1 MIGAKVI
8 ALALKD
14 LGIERVYLYPGGTIT
29 PLLDEL
35 VHCGIK
41 YVCSR
46 NEQGAGY
53 AAIGAAKLTNK
64 PQVVIVT
71 SGPGAT
77 NVLTPVADAF
87 YDSVPLIVIT
97 GQVGTSDINWER
109 KKRQTGFQ
117 ETDTVGIFKPVTK
130 SAKIL
135 SKEMDL
141 YSEIVEAYNTT
152 IDGRFGPV
160 LLDLPMDVQRT
171 EPISVQSTE
180 IKSKHTQNETIAI
193 NYNDIIGLIN
203 QSNRPLILAGN
214 GIYLSGAT
222 KELKEFVEKT
232 QIPIVTSL
240 PGVGC
245 IDMNHNLYYGYV
257 GHTGE
262 FFANLAMYYCD
273 LLIVLGARLDLRQTG
288 SEVKSLNNKQIIHVD
303 IDPNELNFPRVET
316 HIKVIKDNKIF
327 LTEIIPFINKSII
340 YSTWIEKLNI
350 WKGKYASYQFYE
362 DYELSSYH
370 IISKT
375 SQYLSDKKVIVTSG
389 VGTHQQL
396 VARYFNFEYPQ
407 KIWFTSAGHGTMGFD
422 VPTIIGAVIQDKSY
436 DFGVVFVG
444 DGSFQ
449 MNIQELATIANM
461 NLPIKIFVL
470 DNQRLGIVS
479 QFQLL
484 NWETDESTGN
494 KINPSF
500 SKIATAYNLKSF
512 DIRYKSEIAKSLKE
526 IFSDNLPTL
535 IHCHIDIKE
544 DVLPMLMGGQK
555 MNEMYPFENPV
566 DYEE

>member
-1 MIGAKVI
+1 MTGAKI
-8 ALALKD
+8 LAKALKD
-14 LGIERVYLYPGGTIT
+14 LGIERVYLFPGGTIA

-35 VHCGIK
+35 VHCGIE
-41 YVCSR
+41 YICSR

-64 PQVVIVT
+64 PQVVMVT

-97 GQVGTSDINWER
+97 GQVGTNDINWER

-117 ETDTVGIFKPVTK
+117 ETNTVGIFESVTK

-141 YSEIVEAYNTT
+141 YSEIVEAYFTT
-152 IDGRFGPV
+152 IDKRFGPV
-160 LLDLPMDVQRT
+160 LLDIPMDVQRT
-171 EPISVQSTE
+171 EPLSVQSTE
-180 IKSKHTQNETIAI
+180 IEFKITENE
-193 NYNDIIGLIN
+193 NIIIDYEEITGLIN
-203 QSNRPLILAGN
+203 NSNRPLILAGN
-214 GIYLSGAT
+214 GIYLSAAT
-222 KELKEFVEKT
+222 KELKEFVKKT

-245 IDMNHNLYYGYV
+245 IDTNLDLYYGYI

-288 SEVKSLNNKQIIHVD
+288 SEVKSLNNKKIIHVD
-303 IDPNELNFPRVET
+303 IDPNELNYPRVNT
-316 HIKVIKDNKIF
+316 FIKVLQDSKIF
-327 LTEIIPFINKSII
+327 LAEIPPFINKS
-340 YSTWIEKLNI
+340 TTFKPWIEKLNI
-350 WKGKYASYQFYE
+350 WKLKYSSHQFYE
-362 DYELSSYH
+362 DSELSSYH

-375 SQYLSDKKVIVTSG
+375 SQYLSNKKVIVTSG

-396 VARYFNFEYPQ
+396 VARYFNFEYPR

-422 VPTIIGAVIQDKSY
+422 VPTIIGAIIQDKSY
-436 DFGVVFVG
+436 DLGIVFVG

-449 MNIQELATIANM
+449 MNIQELATISNL

-470 DNQRLGIVS
+470 DNKRLGIVS

-512 DIRYKSEIAKSLKE
+512 DIRHKNEIEKSLKV
-526 IFSDNLPTL
+526 IFSDNKPTL
-535 IHCHIDIKE
+535 IHCHIDIQE

-555 MNEMYPFENPV
+555 MNEMYPFKDPV
-566 DYEE
+566 EYEG

>member
-1 MIGAKVI
+1 MIGAKII
-8 ALALKD
+8 ANALKD
-14 LGIERVYLYPGGTIT
+14 LGIERVYLYPGGTIA

-35 VHCGIK
+35 VNIGIE
-41 YVCSR
+41 YICSR

-77 NVLTPVADAF
+77 NALTPVADAF

-117 ETDTVGIFKPVTK
+117 ETDTIGIFKPVTK

-171 EPISVQSTE
+171 KPNVTQSLEVKPKIPQQVIVDVQYE
-180 IKSKHTQNETIAI
+180 
-193 NYNDIIGLIN
+193 DIIGLIK
-203 QSNRPLILAGN
+203 QSSHPLILAGN

-232 QIPIVTSL
+232 QIPIVSSL

-245 IDMNHNLYYGYV
+245 IDTNHELYFGYI

-262 FFANLAMYYCD
+262 FYANLAMYYSD

-288 SEVKSLNNKQIIHVD
+288 SEVKSLNNKKIIHVD
-303 IDPNELNFPRVET
+303 IDNNELDLARLET
-316 HIKVIKDNKIF
+316 HIKILTDNKEF
-327 LTEIIPFINKSII
+327 LSGINKYIQKNKS
-340 YSTWIEKLNI
+340 YVAWEEKLKY
-350 WKGKYASYQFYE
+350 WKNKYASDKFYK
-362 DYELSSYH
+362 DSELSSYH
-370 IISKT
+370 IIKKT
-375 SQYLSDKKVIVTSG
+375 SQYLKDKKVIVTSG

-396 VARYFNFEYPQ
+396 VARYFNFAYPQ
-407 KIWFTSAGHGTMGFD
+407 KVWFTSAGHGTMGYD
-422 VPTIIGAVIQDKSY
+422 IPTAIGALIQDTSY
-436 DFGVVFVG
+436 DLAIVFVG

-500 SKIATAYNLKSF
+500 SKIATAYNLKSY
-512 DIRYKSEIAKSLKE
+512 DIRHKSEIEKSLKE

-535 IHCHIDIKE
+535 IHCHIDIQE

-555 MNEMYPFENPV
+555 MNEMYPFKNSV

>member
-1 MIGAKVI
+1 MIGAKI
-8 ALALKD
+8 LSNALKH
-14 LGIERVYLYPGGTIT
+14 LGIERVYLYPGGTIA

-35 VHCGIK
+35 VYNGIK
-41 YVCSR
+41 YLCSR

-117 ETDTVGIFKPVTK
+117 ETDTIGIFKPVTK
-130 SAKIL
+130 MAKIL
-135 SKEMDL
+135 SKDMDL
-141 YSEIVEAYNTT
+141 YSEIVDAYYTT
-152 IDGRFGPV
+152 IEGRFGPV

-171 EPISVQSTE
+171 EPISVQSSE
-180 IKSKHTQNETIAI
+180 IKSKNPPKEIIAI
-193 NYNDIIGLIN
+193 NYDDIIELIK
-203 QSNRPLILAGN
+203 QSSRPLILAGN

-222 KELKEFVEKT
+222 EELKHFVKKT

-245 IDMNHNLYYGYV
+245 IDTNHDLYYRYI

-262 FFANLAMYYCD
+262 FYANLAMYYCD

-288 SEVKSLNNKQIIHVD
+288 SEVKSLNNKKIIHID
-303 IDPNELNFPRVET
+303 IDPNELNSPRVDT
-316 HIKVIKDNKIF
+316 HIKVLKDSKIF
-327 LTEIIPFINKSII
+327 LTEIAQFINE
-340 YSTWIEKLNI
+340 STTFKPWIEKLNI
-350 WKGKYASYQFYE
+350 WKVKYASLQFYE
-362 DYELSSYH
+362 DFELSSYH

-422 VPTIIGAVIQDKSY
+422 VPTIIGAIIQDKSY

-449 MNIQELATIANM
+449 MNIQELATISNL

-470 DNQRLGIVS
+470 DNKRLGIVS

-500 SKIATAYNLKSF
+500 SKIASAYNLKSF
-512 DIRYKSEIAKSLKE
+512 DIRHKIEIEKSLKE
-526 IFSDNLPTL
+526 IFSDNKPTV
-535 IHCHIDIKE
+535 IHCHIDIQE

-555 MNEMYPFENPV
+555 MNEMYPFKHSVE
-566 DYEE
+566 YEE